1 MKKKELPLCPV
12 ALTVE
17 MIGNKWKLLIVR
29 DLMAGTRRFGQLRKS
44 INGISQKVLTQNLR
58 ALEEDGLITRKVYAA
73 VPPRVE
79 YSLSASGKALKP
91 VIAAL
96 AKWGEHYR
104 SAVEKIRNKR

>member
-29 DLMAGTRRFGQLRKS
+29 DLMSGTRRFGQLRKS
-44 INGISQKVLTQNLR
+44 ISGISQKVLTQNLR
-58 ALEEDGLITRKVYAA
+58 AMEKDGLIMRKVYAE

-79 YSLSASGKALKP
+79 YRLSASGKALKP

-104 SAVEKIRNKR
+104 SAVEKMRNKN